1 MKAKRLFVGFFILI
15 FGLFLVACT
24 DNKVSVE
31 FKISDVMG
39 YEATIDSNSRTIDFT
54 VGNNVDSFNTDDIVV
69 PEKLYIESYRD
80 VNYEQYLGKT
90 LYLDYGLNVFYFK
103 LIYKD
108 DPNYYEDW
116 VLNITR
122 LYAQKNEPMEIVS
135 VDWINIWNQNDKFI
149 NGTITVLMSNGEEET
164 FSLTEDMVPDF
175 DTSEAGDFIIKIF
188 YEDLAYEYPIT
199 VLPDLDVKKI
209 EVVGWANEYFINDSF
224 IDGQLLIIYS
234 DDSSQVI
241 SLTEQMVSGFT
252 TNSVGKYNVT
262 VSFMG
267 YKFDL
272 SYTVID
278 STVVSIIIP
287 DNYPN
292 RYARNQGFEPFEAT
306 AVLSNGDS
314 IKFTV
319 TESMLSGFDTSTIG
333 EKTITLTY
341 KGVTVN
347 FYIEVIDELPMVSL
361 DAASMI
367 YELNDNGKT
376 ARLCLTFSDGKQEY
390 VEINLDEIEGFD
402 TSTTGWKEAT
412 ISYLGTEIKLTY
424 LVTSEEYGDYILP
437 TPSHPNEAIAREVSD
452 LIYGMYKQFL
462 LGYSPND
469 YDFTDELDEF
479 AKIFL
484 DIVSKAG
491 IESDELT
498 KIKPYIERL
507 NDCLYKYY
515 DPNNSS
521 IYKFLTN
528 EEILDAAIEAL
539 YQISTT
545 IETEKLAVLLTEI
558 KIHLNLD
565 DEEFFIVDSNFNI
578 LNMSTSQFIDYIRMS
593 GLVDV
598 ANDMESA
605 LNGTDCQ
612 PFDFDTACRLIDYCK
627 VLTNTLKNIG
637 AADLVA
643 GISIYGIF
651 NESLSS
657 GFIDTEGFTSSLNA
671 IGRVISKLY
680 ALTGNSK
687 AIELI
692 ANVLLKTIRI
702 NSVNE
707 YFEVESIFEISSQL
721 AKHGDII
728 GRALQELDE
737 NDAYV
742 IYDLIV
748 NQSYS
753 FTEIVRFMQKFDYL
767 IDMVVTDRELQ
778 EAIINLAS
786 AFDQANKISLR
797 DTMFTSL
804 SKVKEMDRDNLTEA
818 DMDVISEILGFMNH
832 HLSVSNAR
840 DIYILQGTSQDEF
853 YKILRDNGVTAYY
866 DETPIVIDSTNSS
879 GFDTSTEGFKKL
891 KIVQNNEIE
900 YIPYYVY
907 SLDNVRVVS
916 WSAPYQRYYFSLN
929 SSTPSY
935 YTNDPHE
942 LNFDQ
947 YNVNEYISG
956 AFVVS
961 AIVQFAPNYFDYM
974 YFELDDVEFVV
985 DTSTV
990 GLKIGY
996 AKATIFETTI
1006 HIGFQYAVYDGNNQN
1021 IITLNIPEKLYARQ
1035 YSSFYYV
1042 LKYGYII
1049 YDYGLSIDNSDKYEI
1064 VLSDVETSVEVG
1076 TVIKYEI
1083 VDGLYIDII
1092 ITGDEPSNEI
1102 VFMEVYGSIYAPLNG
1117 DDSNINTVE
1126 FYMERK
1132 NGYSY
1137 SGTIDEINRYMQEYE
1152 SSSIEIVLEWPTPK
1166 SHLGLI
1172 QARLCVYINSKLAYE
1187 CPHSVFVVT
1196 DEDFY
1201 SIIIEADRDILYL
1214 DSLEEL
1220 NPNEIFDMINFT
1232 YRYRYDYSNKVIYD
1246 FDIFA
1251 LENNITYSYELFQE
1265 ENLVFFLKY
1274 QTYNDNVYVGVEIRQ
1289 KPKLEIIL
1297 IDQLP
1302 IITSF
1307 YIDNPIEL
1315 LVDYF
1320 EVYSYDDDR
1329 NYTYDRLRE
1338 YIAINDLQV
1347 SLIDNLD
1354 YAILKVEGAEYR
1366 IDKFTDVEIEHFE
1379 IDGLTAPYDNISAVN
1394 YQNMNINVE
1403 LSNGYSYS
1411 GEYKDV
1417 MDILSSIFGDSM
1429 SVKVKFTSLTLGV
1442 FSEEFE
1448 LYKGDTPIYSG
1459 YLDVNYIDYNTYT
1472 NVSFEMLNVFD
1483 ILYVESFDNITPYA
1497 VYQFYEFELF
1507 SLATGVVK
1515 VENMAKV
1522 VQEHNLKVRIDKY
1535 VEEKKGCATCYFII
1549 TKPSGEEKS
1558 FGFTAYLKDALVIS
1572 LRYEIEHVEDSV
1584 YDDLYNFV
1592 ASNFNITQNGMVY
1605 DTYESVMS
1613 LLQERNAKI
1622 TLTIGGGTTYFLDID
1637 GYECIFYPKYGVFE
1651 ICNFYLSSQSE
1662 YIYLPYDYIDIFD
1675 ISTVSFVIVFVDGS
1689 AFVGTI
1695 EKITDYIIN
1704 KFNVY
1709 VSFSFN
1715 AEQIPTESSTGYGQ
1729 VIIHSDDGKQFS
1741 YRLPVSYKPFIELY
1755 SLNIS
1760 IPYGNYRN
1768 EQYNELQLDDL
1779 LGIAQYQT
1787 IINGIHYN
1795 IDIFKFIESLN
1806 IEASVSMNDYSDY
1819 AEYIIS
1825 FVAPSGE
1832 ETEVTITVQGKKKL
1846 TYSVFQTKA
1855 ISEMPDFE
1863 TVDALEFFSNYF
1875 ILRAEDGEGYTEIN
1889 DYYGLDAF
1897 LRDNFITLTLK
1908 PVSDTV
1914 IAVVIDD
1921 ATFEFNLYEEPF
1933 AITDIYMNINAP
1945 YDAMEYFYVDYQ
1957 MIYITY
1963 NYSQYGGT
1971 VLTVTEELSKI
1982 TGKVIDIEVDI
1993 PENPYKEIGV
2003 ETTGYLLVD
2012 GQVYKTFNIVVYF
2025 AKLFS
2030 IPEYRIVAD
2039 DIYASVDD
2047 VVDENFILDN
2057 AIFYMYVFE
2066 YKVGSQI
2073 DFVKFVEENG
2083 YEYTITIYEYE
2094 GHRVAIIQ
2102 LHSLE
2107 GVVYETR
2114 ILIYFK

>member
-1 MKAKRLFVGFFILI
+1 MKAKRLLLGVFILI

-24 DNKVSVE
+24 DD
-31 FKISDVMG
+31 KIEVQFEISEVTG
-39 YEATIDSNSRTIDFT
+39 YEATINNEEKTINFT
-54 VGNNVDSFNTDDIVV
+54 VGNNVDSFSTDDIVV
-69 PEKLYIESYRD
+69 PEKLYIESYND

-90 LYLDYGLNVFYFK
+90 LSLEYGLNVFYFK

-135 VDWINIWNQNDKFI
+135 IDWNNIWYQNDKFI
-149 NGTITVLMSNGEEET
+149 DGTITVLMSNGEEET

-175 DTSEAGDFIIKIF
+175 DTSVVGEFIIIIY
-188 YEDLAYEYPIT
+188 YEDLTYEYTII
-199 VLPDLDVKKI
+199 VLSSIDVKSV
-209 EVVGWANEYFINDSF
+209 ELLSWTDEYFIDEEF
-224 IDGQLLIIYS
+224 VEGELLITYS
-234 DDSSQVI
+234 DNSSQVI
-241 SLTEQMVSGFT
+241 PLVREMLDKFRTSEPGT
-252 TNSVGKYNVT
+252 
-262 VSFMG
+262 
-267 YKFDL
+267 YKTKVIFLEFSIDV
-272 SYTVID
+272 SYTVKD
-278 STVVSIIIP
+278 SKVVSIKIP
-287 DNYPN
+287 SDYQ
-292 RYARNQGFEPFEAT
+292 RTYLRNQGFISFT
-306 AVLSNGDS
+306 AVAMLDNNDS
-314 IKFTV
+314 KEFIV
-319 TESMLSGFDTSTIG
+319 EEWMLTGFDTTTPGVKIVSLKYEGISVSFEIEVLDGAPLVELYEVSFIYDLNSTG
-333 EKTITLTY
+333 NTIRFKLTY
-341 KGVTVN
+341 DVDKVEYV
-347 FYIEVIDELPMVSL
+347 EVSL
-361 DAASMI
+361 D
-367 YELNDNGKT
+367 D
-376 ARLCLTFSDGKQEY
+376 
-390 VEINLDEIEGFD
+390 IEGFD

-412 ISYLGTEIKLTY
+412 ISYLGTDIKLNY

-437 TPSHPNEAIAREVSD
+437 SPSSPDEAIAREVSD
-452 LIYGMYKQFL
+452 LLFGMYKQFI
-462 LGYSPND
+462 LGYSSED
-469 YDFTDELDEF
+469 YDFTDEQEQF
-479 AKIFL
+479 AKKLL
-484 DIVSKAG
+484 DVMSKAG
-491 IESDELT
+491 ISSDELS
-498 KIKPYIERL
+498 KIKPYIESF
-507 NDCLYKYY
+507 NDILYANY
-515 DPNNSS
+515 DSNNTS
-521 IYKFLTN
+521 IYGLLSN
-528 EEILDAAIEAL
+528 EKILDAAIELL
-539 YQISTT
+539 YQISTI
-545 IETEKLAVLLTEI
+545 IETEKLAIVLTEI

-565 DEEFFIVDSNFNI
+565 SEEFLIMDNNFNI

-593 GLVDV
+593 GLDEV
-598 ANDMESA
+598 ANDMEAA
-605 LNGTDCQ
+605 LNGTDSQ

-627 VLTNTLKNIG
+627 VLVYALKNIG
-637 AADLVA
+637 AIDLVA
-643 GISIYGIF
+643 AISIYDTVGGI
-651 NESLSS
+651 SS
-657 GFIDTEGFTSSLNA
+657 GDFPDMVGFASSLNA
-671 IGRVISKLY
+671 IGSVISKLY
-680 ALTGNSK
+680 ALTGDSK
-687 AIELI
+687 AIELVASI
-692 ANVLLKTIRI
+692 LLKTIRI
-702 NSVNE
+702 DSVNK

-721 AKHGDII
+721 AKHGDIV

-737 NDAYV
+737 NDAFV

-753 FTEIVRFMQKFDYL
+753 FTEVVRLMQKLDYI
-767 IDMVVTDRELQ
+767 IDMIATDKKMQ
-778 EAIINLAS
+778 AAIISLAS
-786 AFDQANKISLR
+786 AFDQINKISLR
-797 DTMFTSL
+797 DTMFASL
-804 SKVKEMDRDNLTEA
+804 PKIKEMDADNLTDA
-818 DMDVISEILGFMNH
+818 DMNVISEILGFFDH
-832 HLSVSNAR
+832 HLSVYNLT
-840 DIYILQGTSQDEF
+840 DIYVLQGTSQDDF
-853 YKILRDNGVTAYY
+853 YEILRNIGVAVYY

-879 GFDTSTEGFKKL
+879 GFDSSTEGLKKL

-907 SLDNVRVVS
+907 SLESVSVVS

-947 YNVNEYISG
+947 YNVNEYFSG
-956 AFVVS
+956 VFVVS
-961 AIVQFAPNYFDYM
+961 AIVRFAPNYYVNM
-974 YFELDDVEFVV
+974 YFELDDLDFVV

-990 GLKIGY
+990 GVKIGY
-996 AKATIFETTI
+996 AKATIFGTEI
-1006 HIGFQYAVYDGNNQN
+1006 NIGLQYAVYDENNQH
-1021 IITLNIPEKLYARQ
+1021 ISTLNIPETLYAFQ
-1035 YSSFYYV
+1035 YSSFYHV

-1049 YDYGLSIDNSDKYEI
+1049 YDYGLSIENSDKYDV
-1064 VLSDVETSVEVG
+1064 VLSEVETSVEVG
-1076 TVIKYEI
+1076 TIIKYEI
-1083 VDGLYIDII
+1083 VEGLYIDIL
-1092 ITGDEPSNEI
+1092 ITGNEISNEI
-1102 VFMEVYGSIYAPLNG
+1102 VSLEVYDTIYAPKNG
-1117 DDSNINTVE
+1117 DDSNIDTVS
-1126 FYMERK
+1126 FYVERK
-1132 NGYSY
+1132 DGYSY
-1137 SGTIDEINRYMQEYE
+1137 SGTIDEINEQMQKQE
-1152 SSSIEIVLEWPTPK
+1152 SSSFDIVLEWPTPK
-1166 SHLGLI
+1166 FYLGLI
-1172 QARLCVYINSKLAYE
+1172 QARLCVYINSELVFE
-1187 CPHSVFVVT
+1187 STCSVFVVA

-1201 SIIIEADRDILYL
+1201 SIIIEADRDILYI
-1214 DSLEEL
+1214 DSLKEL
-1220 NPNEIFDMINFT
+1220 NPDEIFDMISFT
-1232 YRYRYDYSNKVIYD
+1232 YRYRYDYSDKAIAD

-1251 LENNITYSYELFQE
+1251 LENNITYSYELSQE
-1265 ENLVFFLKY
+1265 ANLVFLLKY
-1274 QTYNDNVYVGVEIRQ
+1274 KIYNDNVYVSVEIRQ

-1297 IDQLP
+1297 MNELP
-1302 IITSF
+1302 IITSS

-1315 LVDYF
+1315 LVEYF

-1329 NYTYDRLRE
+1329 TYAYDLLRE
-1338 YIAINDLQV
+1338 YIDKNDLQV

-1379 IDGLTAPYDNISAVN
+1379 IDELTAPYDNISAVN

-1429 SVKVKFTSLTLGV
+1429 SVKVKFTALTLGV

-1507 SLATGVVK
+1507 SLATGVIK
-1515 VENMAKV
+1515 VDNMPQV
-1522 VQEHNLKVRIDKY
+1522 VQEYNLKVRIEKY
-1535 VEEKKGCATCYFII
+1535 LEEKKGSATCNFII
-1549 TKPSGEEKS
+1549 TKPSGEETL
-1558 FGFTAYLKDALVIS
+1558 FVFTAYLKDALVIS
-1572 LRYEIEHVEDSV
+1572 LRQEIEHVEDSA

-1592 ASNFNITQNGMVY
+1592 ASNFNITQNGIVY

-1729 VIIHSDDGKQFS
+1729 VIIHSDDGNQFS

-2039 DIYASVDD
+2039 DIYASVDE

-2073 DFVKFVEENG
+2073 DFVRFVEENG

-2094 GHRVAIIQ
+2094 GHRVASIQ